1 MTSTTYDVR
10 IWKITQRKNT
20 KGKVTSYAVRWAVA
34 GKPFYESF
42 KNFAL
47 ADSFRSDLMSAA
59 RKGEAFVKASGRPV
73 SMVRTNED
81 MNWLDFAKEYTAMK
95 WPNASASHRRGI
107 VQSLTSITTALVS
120 QRNAPPQR
128 ALHDALSWELNPT
141 RTDPPTEPKMAE
153 ATRWL
158 AKSTYHVSA
167 LSDPEVVRQIT
178 DNIGTKLDGGRVAP
192 DTFRLR
198 RVILDNA
205 LDYAVERNLLDANP
219 LDSLKLKTPKRSN
232 AIDKR
237 SVVNPIQARTLLLAV
252 REIQRAGPHLVAF
265 FGLMYHAGL
274 RPEEAAGLKKAN
286 LSLPESGGWGELHL
300 ERAMPE
306 VGAEWTDAQA
316 RGEGRGL
323 KHRDDGTGRT
333 VPCSPELTDL
343 LHEHLNRYGTARDG
357 RLFRGERREG
367 RISST
372 VYGRVW
378 AHAREKA
385 FVSTVVDSPLAKR
398 PYDLRH
404 ACVSMW
410 LNAGVE
416 PPRVAEWAGHSVRV
430 LLEVYAKCLDS
441 GEQLAR
447 QRVEQ
452 ALR

>member
-1 MTSTTYDVR
+1 MTETTYDVR
-10 IWKITQRKNT
+10 IWKITSRKNT

-34 GKPFYESF
+34 DRPFYESF
-42 KNFAL
+42 KNRAL
-47 ADSFRSDLMSAA
+47 ADSFRSYLVTAS
-59 RKGEAFVKASGRPV
+59 RRGEAFVIASGRPV
-73 SMVRTNED
+73 SMARTTED
-81 MNWLDFAKEYTAMK
+81 MTWFEFAKEYTAMK

-107 VQSLTSITTALVS
+107 VQSLTAITTSLLTG
-120 QRNAPPQR
+120 RNEPPRR
-128 ALHDALSWELNPT
+128 ALHDALGHELNPSRVQT
-141 RTDPPTEPKMAE
+141 PLDAKTVE
-153 ATRWL
+153 AARWL
-158 AKSTYHVSA
+158 EKNTCRVSA
-167 LSDPEVVRQIT
+167 LSDSEVLRQVT
-178 DNIGTKLDGGRVAP
+178 DSIGTRIDGKRAAP

-205 LDYAVERNLLDANP
+205 LDYAVERNLLSSNP

-237 SVVNPIQARTLLLAV
+237 SVVNPVQARTLLRAV
-252 REIQRAGPHLVAF
+252 REVERAGPHLVAF

-274 RPEEAAGLKKAN
+274 RPEEAAGLQKSN
-286 LSLPESGGWGELHL
+286 LSLPERGWGELHL
-300 ERAMPE
+300 ERALPD
-306 VGAEWTDAQA
+306 VGAEWTDTRT

-323 KHRDDGTGRT
+323 KHRDDGTGRL
-333 VPCSPELTDL
+333 VPCSPELTEL
-343 LHEHLNRYGTARDG
+343 LHHHLNSYGTARDG

-367 RISST
+367 RVAST

-378 AHAREKA
+378 ARAREIA
-385 FVSTVVDSPLAKR
+385 FVPEVIDSPLAKR

-404 ACVSMW
+404 ACVSTW

>member
-1 MTSTTYDVR
+1 MSETTYDVR
-10 IWKITQRKNT
+10 IWRITQRTNS

-34 GKPFYESF
+34 GQPFYESY

-47 ADSFRSDLMSAA
+47 ADSFRSDLVSAA
-59 RKGEAFVKASGRPV
+59 RKGEAFMTATGRPV
-73 SMVRTNED
+73 SMARTADN
-81 MNWLDFAKEYTAMK
+81 MSWLDFAKEYCAMK

-107 VQSLTSITTALVS
+107 VQSLTSITTALLTD
-120 QRNAPPQR
+120 RNAPPQR
-128 ALHDALSWELNPT
+128 ALHDALSWELNPN
-141 RTDPPTEPKMAE
+141 RIEVPTDSKVAE
-153 ATRWL
+153 TTRWL
-158 AKSTYHVSA
+158 AKNTCGVSA
-167 LSDPEVVRQIT
+167 LSDTEVLRRVT
-178 DNIGTKLDGGRVAP
+178 DSISTKLNGDRVAP

-205 LDYAVERNLLDANP
+205 LDYAVERNLLSSNP

-237 SVVNPIQARTLLLAV
+237 SVVNPIQARTLLRAV
-252 REIQRAGPHLVAF
+252 REVQRAGPHLVAF

-274 RPEEAAGLKKAN
+274 RPEEAAGLKKGN
-286 LSLPESGGWGELHL
+286 VSLPDSGWGELHL
-300 ERAMPE
+300 ERAVPD
-306 VGAEWTDAQA
+306 VGAEWTDTQT

-323 KHRDDGTGRT
+323 KHRDNDSGRT
-333 VPCSPELTDL
+333 VPCSPELTEL
-343 LHEHLNRYGTARDG
+343 LHDHLNTYGTARDG

-367 RISST
+367 RVSST

-378 AHAREKA
+378 ARAREIA
-385 FVSTVVDSPLAKR
+385 FVEEVAESPLAKR

-447 QRVEQ
+447 QRVEE